1 MMGTVATSSLSGS
14 KLCVDNHRRPGLK
27 PAAGRRSLIVRKS
40 AERVVFPMVPPPVV
54 QREVLTP
61 SERTKLDIAD
71 DVAFYDR
78 PRLVHH
84 TDEEFRRKVTQ
95 LYRQQIPA
103 NGAVLDLMSSWV
115 SHLPNDVKYSSV
127 VGHGMNAQELRKN
140 KRLDRFFVRDLNKDP
155 KKWAEKPGSFDA
167 VTCCAS
173 VQYLQQPECV
183 FAEILRVLK
192 PDGVCIVTFSNRL
205 FYSKAIQA
213 WRNNTAFGRVSLIK
227 QYFNCVQ
234 GFTEPEVV
242 KEMTLPAE
250 KYTGL
255 AAVQANL
262 KGLFNAASQKDPF
275 YAVLAHKK

>member
-1 MMGTVATSSLSGS
+1 MSVSATAAFGT
-14 KLCVDNHRRPGLK
+14 KLCLDNSGRSSFRSASRRQ
-27 PAAGRRSLIVRKS
+27 SLIVRKS

-71 DVAFYDR
+71 DVTFYDQ

-84 TDEEFRRKVTQ
+84 TDEAFRRKVTQ
-95 LYRQQIPA
+95 LYKQQIPA

-115 SHLPNDVKYSSV
+115 SHLPNDVNYSLV
-127 VGHGMNAQELRKN
+127 VGHGMNAQELKKN
-140 KRLDRFFVRDLNKDP
+140 RRLDRFFVRDFNRDP
-155 KKWAEKPGSFDA
+155 KKWSEQANTFDA
-167 VTCCAS
+167 VICCAS

-192 PDGVCIVTFSNRL
+192 PDGVCIMTFSNRL

-213 WRNNTAFGRVSLIK
+213 WRNNSNFGRVSLIK

-242 KEMTLPAE
+242 KEMALPSE
-250 KYTGL
+250 KFTGF
-255 AAVQANL
+255 AAVQANIKNIL
-262 KGLFNAASQKDPF
+262 NVASQKDPF